1 MNRDRGPRAPPHQTQ
16 RQGKEVDTDD
26 EESDPEPLLII
37 HPEEITIA
45 IFCALSCE
53 SVAVKYALDEE
64 FQCRPKSH
72 PNARKYIYSFGQIG
86 SHKVLIARPNQMG
99 KVNAAGLSATISQQ
113 FPNIRFALMIG
124 IGAGIPNK
132 RDIRLGD
139 VAVSIPRENH
149 PGVIEYDFGKLKKDG
164 FTLKGCLNKPP
175 SILLSADGQ
184 LDDDERMNKRPFRKM
199 LRNIIKQP
207 GYERPNTA
215 DVLFDPSFHH
225 VNEGSDCSGCE
236 ASSQRIV
243 IARIP
248 RSPWP
253 NEPVV
258 HRGLILS
265 GSIVVKN
272 PKDRDLLCQGHDD
285 AICYEMEA
293 AGIMDEIPC
302 LVVRGIS
309 DYADTHKQDAWH
321 CYAAAAAAA
330 YGKAILCRIYGE
342 DVEEMITIKE
352 AMAQIETKV
361 DIINQNLSDLQRE
374 VYNNHRETKH
384 TEILEWVCPGAA
396 LSARHSTIVSARQAG
411 TGKWFMTQN
420 AFSRWLIPSKNS
432 SEILWCYGIPGAG
445 KSTISSVVIDYLEE
459 QRTQDPTTRTAVAYF
474 YFDFSNKEIDARRFT
489 RNLLKQLSFQSPN
502 FPQGL
507 TELFKTYSSSGKT
520 EAEDQRIE
528 DLLIESASNFKYTYI
543 VVDALDECAPEQRL
557 NVLNIIQRLAGSGG
571 ARVFATSRPHPED
584 INEVFKEVNKIELGA
599 KADDIRKY
607 IKAEIG
613 RYEIRTP
620 KARHLHDGLRDRITD
635 GLTRVSNGMFLLPKL
650 QLKFLLR
657 QATVGRI
664 EATLDQILKMSASK
678 GFQPIDETFDLM
690 LESIDEC
697 NRDIADRVL
706 SWLLVTK
713 YPLRIQDLL
722 VALAIEPGVFE
733 IAEYQKL
740 QQTTVL
746 DVCAGFIVVDESS
759 GIVKLAHQ
767 TVQGY
772 LLRKPIDTADAL
784 TSLTKACLN
793 YLRFH
798 QFANPK
804 FVDSLGS
811 NEGTGLDNLKEM
823 PFYLYALRNWE
834 AQIPECN
841 QDAIEEDLVA
851 FLNHNPS
858 IISYCHARKL
868 TITDDEQSA
877 SNRWHWF
884 YCIGTDESPLHIAAR
899 VGHLG
904 AIKYF
909 LSKGIDVN
917 IKHNGGHQPVWEAL
931 AYGRIEAMKLL
942 VENGSSPRTTW
953 GHGRQLIHFAS
964 ARGDY
969 AAVKYLLEID
979 RKIVNIQQNDGS
991 SPLRECAFYGHE
1003 DVACLLLD
1011 SGADWLL
1018 ETYDRRTAGFIS
1030 LEQGRTNIFS
1040 LFLKRGF
1047 SLKKPVSRGICN
1059 SGTPLHVAA
1068 GYGYQE
1074 VVKEI
1079 LELGA
1084 INPQSFNISLP
1095 DSRGNTALHNA
1106 VNTGLLSV
1114 VQLLVENGIDIEK
1127 KNNDSKTALDLAI
1140 EFGYSSVERYLRS
1153 AILASSW
1160 DILELDNATTLQNS
1174 NTTSE
1179 PSTMADLAD
1188 GISKISPSDIA
1199 TVYEILIQK
1208 LNLPTT
1214 AARKIMDYAEYWV
1227 EQYVKKSGTVV
1238 VDETW
1243 LPIPYLHLNIC
1254 GPFVRR
1260 IIFRTM
1266 SHDQGWSDDT
1276 QNHGTYGGSC
1286 TWIEVR
1292 KTPKDHN
1299 FSESGTKKADS
1310 GDKKI
1315 ATINTR
1321 ELQRNIHARWTST
1334 EHINQ
1339 WDIATTSDPELV
1351 DFLSNLSIGDRIS
1364 LHPKAIYMG
1373 WKCYLDEAEMWVYS
1387 SPWGRQYS

>member
-1 MNRDRGPRAPPHQTQ
+1 MNQDRGARPPHQTWQ
-16 RQGKEVDTDD
+16 QGKEIDTDD

-37 HPEEITIA
+37 RPEEITVA

-113 FPNIRFALMIG
+113 FPNVRFALMIG

-139 VAVSIPRENH
+139 IAVSIPRENH

-184 LDDDERMNKRPFRKM
+184 LDEDERMNKRPFRKI

-225 VNEGSDCSGCE
+225 VNEGNDCSGCE
-236 ASSQRIV
+236 ASNQKIV
-243 IARIP
+243 IDRTPRI
-248 RSPWP
+248 
-253 NEPVV
+253 
-258 HRGLILS
+258 
-265 GSIVVKN
+265 
-272 PKDRDLLCQGHDD
+272 D
-285 AICYEMEA
+285 
-293 AGIMDEIPC
+293 
-302 LVVRGIS
+302 
-309 DYADTHKQDAWH
+309 
-321 CYAAAAAAA
+321 
-330 YGKAILCRIYGE
+330 GE
-342 DVEEMITIKE
+342 EVEEMITIKE

-361 DIINQNLSDLQRE
+361 DIINQNLDDLQRE

-411 TGKWFMTQN
+411 T
-420 AFSRWLIPSKNS
+420 A
-432 SEILWCYGIPGAG
+432 GAG

-459 QRTQDPTTRTAVAYF
+459 QRKQDPTTQTAVAYF
-474 YFDFSNKEIDARRFT
+474 YFDFSNKEIGARIFT
-489 RNLLKQLSFQSPN
+489 RNLLKQLAFQSPN

-507 TELFKTYSSSGKT
+507 TELSQTYSGSGKT
-520 EAEDQRIE
+520 EAEDQKIE

-543 VVDALDECAPEQRL
+543 VVDALDECAPEQRF

-599 KADDIRKY
+599 RADDIRKY
-607 IKAEIG
+607 IKAEI
-613 RYEIRTP
+613 R
-620 KARHLHDGLRDRITD
+620 
-635 GLTRVSNGMFLLPKL
+635 
-650 QLKFLLR
+650 R
-657 QATVGRI
+657 QATLSRI

-678 GFQPIDETFDLM
+678 GFQPIDETFNLM

-697 NRDIADRVL
+697 NRDIADKAL

-733 IAEYQKL
+733 IAEYQQL

-746 DVCAGFIVVDESS
+746 DVCAGFIVVDESN

-772 LLRKPIDTADAL
+772 LLRKTIDTADAL

-798 QFANPK
+798 QFANSK
-804 FVDSLGS
+804 FVDSLGD
-811 NEGTGLDNLKEM
+811 NEGTGLDSLTEM

-834 AQIPECN
+834 AQISECN
-841 QDAIEEDLVA
+841 QTAIEEDLVA
-851 FLNHNPS
+851 FLNHDLS

-868 TITDDEQSA
+868 SITNDEQAA

-884 YCIGTDESPLHIAAR
+884 YCVSTDESPLHIAAR

-904 AIKYF
+904 TIKYF
-909 LSKGIDVN
+909 LSTGIDVN
-917 IKHNGGHQPVWEAL
+917 IKNNGGHQPVWEAL
-931 AYGRIEAMKLL
+931 AHGRIEAMKLL

-953 GHGRQLIHFAS
+953 RQGRQLIHFAS

-979 RKIVNIQQNDGS
+979 HKIVNIQQSDGS
-991 SPLRECAFYGHE
+991 SPLRECAVYGHE

-1030 LEQGRTNIFS
+1030 LERGQTNIFS
-1040 LFLKRGF
+1040 LLLKRGF
-1047 SLKKPVSRGICN
+1047 SLKNPVARGLCN

-1074 VVKEI
+1074 IVKEI

-1084 INPQSFNISLP
+1084 INPQNFDISLS

-1106 VNTGLLSV
+1106 VNTGLLPV
-1114 VQLLVENGIDIEK
+1114 VQLLVENGIDIER
-1127 KNNDSKTALDLAI
+1127 KNKDGKTALDLAI
-1140 EFGYSSVERYLRS
+1140 EFGYSPVERYLRS

-1179 PSTMADLAD
+1179 PSTMADVADVAD
-1188 GISKISPSDIA
+1188 GISPSDIA

-1208 LNLPTT
+1208 LNLPTIAT
-1214 AARKIMDYAEYWV
+1214 RKIMDYAEYWV

-1238 VDETW
+1238 VDETC
-1243 LPIPYLHLNIC
+1243 LPVPYLHLNIC
-1254 GPFVRR
+1254 GSFIRR
-1260 IIFRTM
+1260 IVFRTM
-1266 SHDQGWSDDT
+1266 SHDQGWSDER
-1276 QNHGTYGGSC
+1276 QNHGAYLGSC

-1292 KTPKDHN
+1292 RTPKDHN
-1299 FSESGTKKADS
+1299 VIESSTKKADG

-1315 ATINTR
+1315 ASINTR

-1339 WDIATTSDPELV
+1339 WDMATAGDPELV
-1351 DFLSNLSIGDRIS
+1351 DFLSNLSLGDRIS
-1364 LHPKAIYMG
+1364 LHPKAQYMG

-1387 SPWGRQYS
+1387 SPWDRQYS